1 MLKSS
6 ENRKKPKPIHLFK
19 ANINNKNDAF
29 FLITDSDQEFWMK
42 QEPTDWETVTIYNR
56 EVLRDGGS
64 TTYYING
71 REYDEL
77 YIPSCLKKNEKPY
90 ISGSHTSNVELEKL
104 PLSKEILKGIDI
116 SKLDLSDIS
125 ETNADAEKKQ
135 KEELQKRDKL
145 SNSNLSRLFSTNLL
159 DFFDAISK
167 DSEEISEPGTSSTS
181 KQLAKGLSQLKM

>member
-6 ENRKKPKPIHLFK
+6 ENKKKPKPIHLFK

-29 FLITDSDQEFWMK
+29 FLITDSDPELWMK
-42 QEPTDWETVTIYNR
+42 QEPTDWETVNIYNR

-71 REYDEL
+71 KKYDEL
-77 YIPSCLKKNEKPY
+77 YIPSSFKKNEKPY

-104 PLSKEILKGIDI
+104 LLSKEILKGIDI

-135 KEELQKRDKL
+135 EELQKKHKS
-145 SNSNLSRLFSTNLL
+145 SNSTSLGLFSADLS
-159 DFFDAISK
+159 DFFDALSK
-167 DSEEISEPGTSSTS
+167 DSKEVLKPGTSSAS
-181 KQLAKGLSQLKM
+181 KKAKGLSQLKM

>member
-42 QEPTDWETVTIYNR
+42 QKPTDWETVTIYNM

-71 REYDEL
+71 KEYDEL
-77 YIPSCLKKNEKPY
+77 YIPSCFKKNEKPY
-90 ISGSHTSNVELEKL
+90 ISGSHTSNVELKKI

-116 SKLDLSDIS
+116 SKLDLSNIP
-125 ETNADAEKKQ
+125 ETIAESAEITQRIKS
-135 KEELQKRDKL
+135 KETDGLQLLRL
-145 SNSNLSRLFSTNLL
+145 AHSQGFLGFLNSLQ
-159 DFFDAISK
+159 K
-167 DSEEISEPGTSSTS
+167 DSEDLSESKTTSASE
-181 KQLAKGLSQLKM
+181 KLAKELNQLKI